1 MTPPERKHAVARKAL
16 RRLRELNTSA
26 LETTGGSPPDL
37 RDIRIKSSIDIARA
51 RFRKISE
58 RAAVPGQQLADAQK
72 KVLEDAEAA
81 LKRLASDGDT
91 AEVTQ
96 DQEIALEAIIVA
108 DGTRPALFVQ
118 DEDVDPTAEQ
128 TGAWQAQIAALR
140 PGIAKVASSVGRI
153 DSQIGFP
160 NYAGTGFV
168 VADGLILTNRHVL
181 EALVGGP
188 DPQLDGTWKFLQPAS
203 IDFAGEFERERKKS
217 FKITGV
223 AFASPDRIRRQLV
236 LSNLD
241 VALLKVETH
250 NGSESLPAPLALSRR
265 MGAVNVDAQVYA
277 IGYPGRPFNEVA
289 EVLMQVFQDEYF
301 VKRFAPGYVDRSPD
315 DVSDGGHKRVFTHD
329 ASTLGGN
336 SGSCLIEFS
345 GEGRDVVGLHFGGI
359 ARTENY
365 SHSLARLERVFADNG
380 VQVEYR

>member
-1 MTPPERKHAVARKAL
+1 MTTPERNHAAARKAL
-16 RRLRELNTSA
+16 RRLRELNTSP
-26 LETTGGSPPDL
+26 LETTRTNPPDL
-37 RDIRIKSSIDIARA
+37 RDVRIKSSIDIARE

-58 RAAVPGQQLADAQK
+58 RAVAPGRQLADAQK

-81 LKRLASDGDT
+81 LKRLAADGDT
-91 AEVTQ
+91 ADVTR
-96 DQEIALEAIIVA
+96 DQEIGLEAIIVA

-118 DEDVDPTAEQ
+118 DEEVDPTAEQ
-128 TGAWQAQIAALR
+128 TGTWQGQISALR
-140 PGIAKVASSVGRI
+140 PGIAMVAPSVGRI
-153 DSQIGFP
+153 DSEIGSP

-188 DPQLDGTWKFLQPAS
+188 EPQPDGTWKFLKPVS
-203 IDFAGEFERERKKS
+203 IDFAGEFERARKKS

-223 AFASPDRIRRQLV
+223 AFASPDRIRRQLT

-250 NGSESLPAPLALSRR
+250 NGTERLPAPLALSRR
-265 MGAVNVDAQVYA
+265 TGAVNVDAPVYA
-277 IGYPGRPFNEVA
+277 IGYPGRPYNEVA
-289 EVLMQVFQDEYF
+289 EVLMKVFQDEYF
-301 VKRFAPGYVDRSPD
+301 VKRFAPGYVDRSLD
-315 DVSDGGHKRVFTHD
+315 DVSDGGHRRVFTHD

-336 SGSCLIEFS
+336 SGSCLVEFS
-345 GEGRDVVGLHFGGI
+345 LEGRDVVGLHFGGI

-365 SHSLARLERVFADNG
+365 SHSLARLEHVFADNG
-380 VQVEYR
+380 VQIEYR